1 MALGIEYRIIL
12 INRGLLCRPSLEP
25 IPTASNNHIQSN
37 MSDQQKPSAKAIPE
51 WQREKPSDSA
61 TNPGEAHQEG
71 FNEPVNGN
79 PGSRAALIE
88 QASQFLEDPTT
99 KPATTERKIRF
110 LESKGL
116 TNHEIFEMMGI
127 ARKEDALAKPE
138 SEDETEKVVPYIL
151 SIYCRHQC

>member
-1 MALGIEYRIIL
+1 
-12 INRGLLCRPSLEP
+12 
-25 IPTASNNHIQSN
+25 
-37 MSDQQKPSAKAIPE
+37 MSDQQKPGAKAIPE

-61 TNPGEAHQEG
+61 TNPQETHQKG
-71 FNEPVNGN
+71 SNELVDHN

-99 KPATTERKIRF
+99 KPATMERKLRF

-127 ARKEDALAKPE
+127 ARKEDAPTEAE
-138 SEDETEKVVPYIL
+138 SDDETEKVVRYNLPRYNL
-151 SIYCRHQC
+151 